1 MPSLSPDGEPQR
13 LAATPYTPEAD
24 IHERLKA
31 LELQLTL
38 EYQRQRD
45 QVEEEL
51 HKLQEQLVTM
61 AREHRHQHQAT
72 LAGVRETTEELRTE
86 VAEALHRLSQDRE
99 RVAQH
104 AEAQTSRAVEQL
116 RNELLEMLFA
126 RDRTTVQRHMLGE
139 LLVTLGQHPR
149 PPGYRR
155 DRSPP
160 GQRACRQCGGP
171 TLPG

>member
-13 LAATPYTPEAD
+13 LAATAYTPQD
-24 IHERLKA
+24 DVHERLKA

-51 HKLQEQLVTM
+51 HKLREQLVSM

-72 LAGVRETTEELRTE
+72 LITVRETTEELRKE
-86 VAEALHRLSQDRE
+86 VADALHHLSQDME
-99 RVAQH
+99 RMAQH
-104 AEAQTSRAVEQL
+104 AEAQTSRAVERL
-116 RNELLEMLFA
+116 RNELLETLFA

-139 LLVTLGQHPR
+139 LLVTLGRHLQET
-149 PPGYRR
+149 GKEEE
-155 DRSPP
+155 S
-160 GQRACRQCGGP
+160 
-171 TLPG
+171 